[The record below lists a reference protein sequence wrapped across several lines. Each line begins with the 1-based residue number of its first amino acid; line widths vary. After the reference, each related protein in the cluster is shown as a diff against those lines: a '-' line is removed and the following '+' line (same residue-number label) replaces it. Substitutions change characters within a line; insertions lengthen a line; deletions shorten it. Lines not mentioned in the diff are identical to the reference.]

1 MKPVPDYSRFPTED
15 EYDRLIGEEKPVFS
29 IHWDS
34 GAPGAGADSEHVYRW
49 GDGYIVLPGGGEDE
63 TVYSS
68 LREAIEQTERN
79 YVTEATQEIH
89 STEMS
94 SEEIA
99 MLLRTDG
106 EGSHRVL
113 INGETW
119 QTEGSGGF
127 RMDLPQRGC

>member
-1 MKPVPDYSRFPTED
+1 MPDYGRFPTED
-15 EYDRLIGEEKPVFS
+15 EYERLIEEKKPVYS
-29 IHWDS
+29 VYWDS
-34 GAPGAGADSEHVYRW
+34 GAPGVGADAEHVYRW
-49 GDGYIVLPGGGEDE
+49 GDGYIILSSGGEDE

-68 LREAIEQTERN
+68 LRETIEKTELN

-106 EGSHRVL
+106 EGSYRVL
-113 INGETW
+113 VNGEAL
-119 QTEGSGGF
+119 QTDGSGRF
-127 RMDLPQRGC
+127 RKAE